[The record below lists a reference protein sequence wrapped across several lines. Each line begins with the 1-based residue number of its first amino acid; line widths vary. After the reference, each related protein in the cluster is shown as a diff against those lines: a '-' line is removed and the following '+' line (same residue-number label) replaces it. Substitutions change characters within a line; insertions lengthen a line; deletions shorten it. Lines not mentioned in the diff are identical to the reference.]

1 MNIKTLEICGIKSAL
16 HGMRNPMDSWA
27 KGDSIQIGDT
37 NLVTIG
43 DNDADLSRRLQNAGE
58 EHAKHLRMII
68 VWADIVAPRYW
79 WTEFDTYRAGVE
91 KISCSTMHKLMARH
105 IGESDFENDCADGYT
120 LSKVVELLND
130 QMDQYRDEENNVLKR
145 EYWRGI
151 IQMLPQSYL
160 QKRTV
165 MMSYAALRKMYNQR
179 KGHKLKEW
187 ETFRN
192 WVEGLPYAWMITE

>member
-1 MNIKTLEICGIKSAL
+1 MAPRQTGRLKTATDDKVFNSSLGERRRCSVSSAEIL
-16 HGMRNPMDSWA
+16 
-27 KGDSIQIGDT
+27 
-37 NLVTIG
+37 
-43 DNDADLSRRLQNAGE
+43 
-58 EHAKHLRMII
+58 
-68 VWADIVAPRYW
+68 WADIVAPRYW
-79 WTEFDTYRAGVE
+79 WNEFDTYRAGVE

-105 IGESDFENDCADGYT
+105 LEESDFENDCADGYA

-130 QMDQYRDEENNVLKR
+130 QMDQYRDEENNVRKR
-145 EYWRGI
+145 EYWRGV